1 MAKATDA
8 QKDRFRALVPEGPG
22 VQVKP
27 LFGQLGAYVNGNM
40 FAGLYGDDLG
50 VKLDDAARAELS
62 ALDGT
67 GPFSP
72 GGKAMG
78 SYLALPPTM
87 APDEAAVWFARAR
100 DHVATFP
107 PKGSGV
113 S

>member
-8 QKDRFRALVPEGPG
+8 QKEMFRALVPDGPG

-40 FAGLYGDDLG
+40 FAGLYGDSVG
-50 VKLDDAARAELS
+50 VKLDDAGRAELA
-62 ALDGT
+62 ALDGA

-87 APDEAAVWFARAR
+87 APDEAAGWLVRAR
-100 DHVATFP
+100 DHVSTFP
-107 PKGSGV
+107 PKV
-113 S
+113 

>member
-1 MAKATDA
+1 MVKASDE
-8 QKDRFRALVPEGPG
+8 QKDRFRALVPDGPG

-40 FAGLYGDDLG
+40 FAGLYLDSIG
-50 VKLDDAARAELS
+50 VKLDDASRAELA
-62 ALDGT
+62 ALDGA

-72 GGKAMG
+72 GGKQMG

-87 APDEAAVWFARAR
+87 TPGDATGWLRRAR

-107 PKGSGV
+107 PKG
-113 S
+113 